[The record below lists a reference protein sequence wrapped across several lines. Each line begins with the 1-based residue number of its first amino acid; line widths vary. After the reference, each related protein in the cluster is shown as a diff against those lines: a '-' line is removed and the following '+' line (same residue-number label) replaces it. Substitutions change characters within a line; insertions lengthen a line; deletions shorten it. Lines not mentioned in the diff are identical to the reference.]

1 MIYFASNG
9 GLKRN
14 SLRITVLDYV
24 FDLTLF
30 FADVVVIVN
39 VIVVADVVVV
49 AYAVV
54 VNDVVVVVVETPSFT
69 QSCFCC

>member
-1 MIYFASNG
+1 MYLI
-9 GLKRN
+9 L
-14 SLRITVLDYV
+14 LC
-24 FDLTLF
+24 F

-54 VNDVVVVVVETPSFT
+54 VNDVVVVVETPSPT

>member
-1 MIYFASNG
+1 MYLI
-9 GLKRN
+9 L
-14 SLRITVLDYV
+14 LC
-24 FDLTLF
+24 F

-49 AYAVV
+49 AYAIV
-54 VNDVVVVVVETPSFT
+54 VNDVVVVETPSFT